1 MIVWFICLAVLGIP
15 QIVQRP
21 TILLALSPTYAIQF
35 WVERPGIAF
44 VAMTAVVLT
53 ITGAEALYADMGHFG
68 ARPIRKAW
76 FGLVLGSLLIN
87 YLGQG
92 AMILSDPHSIDNPF
106 FNLAPAWARIPLV
119 VLATMATVIA
129 SQAVISGAYSMAH
142 QAMRLGL
149 LPNLRVEH
157 TSNSE
162 FGQIYLP
169 AVNWLLF
176 VGVVAL
182 MLGFRSSTA
191 LASAYGAV
199 GHRHAGDDHR
209 AADFDGDPIGAGRGG
224 VCWCGSSIAALEL
237 LFLAANVTKIVH
249 GGWLP
254 LTAAS
259 IIVVVMTTWLSG
271 SYYVLGRRAE
281 IEGPLPDFLTVSSP
295 RSRPGAR

>member
-1 MIVWFICLAVLGIP
+1 
-15 QIVQRP
+15 
-21 TILLALSPTYAIQF
+21 
-35 WVERPGIAF
+35 
-44 VAMTAVVLT
+44 MTAVMLT
-53 ITGAEALYADMGHFG
+53 ITGAEALNADMGHFG

-182 MLGFRSSTA
+182 MLGFRSSRRWPVPTGCRSPA
-191 LASAYGAV
+191 
-199 GHRHAGDDHR
+199 
-209 AADFDGDPIGAGRGG
+209 
-224 VCWCGSSIAALEL
+224 CW
-237 LFLAANVTKIVH
+237 
-249 GGWLP
+249 
-254 LTAAS
+254 
-259 IIVVVMTTWLSG
+259 
-271 SYYVLGRRAE
+271 
-281 IEGPLPDFLTVSSP
+281 
-295 RSRPGAR
+295 